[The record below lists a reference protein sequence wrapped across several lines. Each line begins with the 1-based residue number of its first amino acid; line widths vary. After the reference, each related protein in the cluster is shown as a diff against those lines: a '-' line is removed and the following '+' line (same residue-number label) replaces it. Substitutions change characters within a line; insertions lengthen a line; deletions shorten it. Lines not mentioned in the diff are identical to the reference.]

1 MNSTGLKG
9 NWKEKKPRLKQ
20 KYAVLTDNDLLLE
33 EGKSEELHRRLQKMP
48 GKTKAEIHKIIE
60 AL

>member
-9 NWKEKKPRLKQ
+9 NWKEKKARLKQ
-20 KYAVLTDNDLLLE
+20 KDAVLTDNDLLRE
-33 EGKSEELHRRLQKMP
+33 EVKSEELYRRLHKIP